1 MQSIAAAFDSYC
13 LISQISFGKYQIR
26 YFRTYWS
33 STLCIKS
40 YIVSVKKI
48 DKMVA
53 IYKCRLYL
61 RSAKVGDEHVA
72 HLPILNTCDR
82 VRTPSADL
90 SANLD
95 NISYK

>member
-1 MQSIAAAFDSYC
+1 
-13 LISQISFGKYQIR
+13 
-26 YFRTYWS
+26 
-33 STLCIKS
+33 
-40 YIVSVKKI
+40 
-48 DKMVA
+48 MVA

-72 HLPILNTCDR
+72 HLPILNTWDR